1 MTLQVKAFLFLFL
14 LINTLYPV
22 ANAAS
27 LNKEKIDDQEILLLD
42 VVLNNATLAR
52 SVDAYLVDEK
62 LMIAIEPLFDA
73 LKIRYLIDETKLT
86 IWKNEIA
93 NEYDLVESNA
103 SKTKYR
109 WASDDFYFFID
120 FALFKELYPTQ
131 MEYLPRALQLKI
143 SVPEKVALFP
153 YQIINRQNERRLLE
167 KAVGSRQRS
176 VEQQIPITIPDQYRL
191 FTVPHGRV
199 NIAAEKTSRDSGLNT
214 SLQLTSDLLFHS
226 AELTL
231 SDSSDTELSAR
242 LALSRYKKSP
252 EDRILGVFDEY
263 KLGDISGQT
272 NSLTSSAGSGVGMAF
287 YRRPEGF
294 RPSSQEIT
302 LEVSAYPGWEAELFH
317 NRDFIAVTTVPP
329 DGLLVFEN
337 IEVTYGANTYEIK
350 LYGPFGE
357 EEVITKRIDLTQNA
371 LAKGELAHSFYGL
384 DKNHRLINDP
394 NNESYEINNYGASFD
409 YGISDSWQIGMGYT
423 VLESDK
429 EFINMKNAISLPGI
443 LLENDISFD
452 QEGNYAQLTTL
463 LGRVFQE
470 DSYSLSIESAE
481 DFQSDQISVVGS
493 STKYDASYNK
503 AVNNIYLTFNANYTE
518 TDTFEQY
525 SLRNQISGYLGR
537 VRYSHSLTYAESK
550 RPDTSSTGET
560 EFSTL
565 IGSLGLSGS
574 LPFNTRIS
582 GILDYAPEEDD
593 KILNSSRVR
602 LQKRIADVWSG
613 NHYLTADYL
622 PLVNENS
629 AKWRFGHNVSWPA
642 KSFQLT
648 LSSNY
653 DEEENW
659 GVQMGLQFFLGYDY
673 QNNRMLFNDLL
684 PGNTA
689 SLDVHTYLDR
699 QINGVPDPLDYD
711 LSGVEFS
718 GNPEW
723 EGIVTGKEGRAVLP
737 GVYAQTPFSFSAKW
751 KQGSNA
757 INNDYVVYTHPGA
770 YVDVNMPFILSTDI
784 AGFVYRTQGGNEA
797 GLQNVTVQLFDADN
811 KLLRT
816 QETDIDGYYEF
827 FGLVPG
833 SFIVRVADQELT
845 EKNYTSDQV
854 GFKLIT
860 SGGGGF
866 VELPALK
873 LSRLSSSDSRKKE
886 AIRQFSLSDENSE
899 VVVWDDD
906 SNIRRNY
913 FTLPAKNKVAAK
925 HSLTQIPAAENDES
939 SEESL
944 VDNSVVARKDP
955 EGTIDKKK
963 RDKKKHYLSSS
974 EELAPTGALP
984 TISFTQI
991 AASDASLS
999 VKELPAEVVSDVA
1012 KPKVL
1017 SEAVKP
1023 KAVKDGDY
1031 TIQLGAFKDKALAE
1045 ALQKKLVGST
1055 LNVSSFQIIKR
1066 PAESI
1071 YRLTYGDFIS
1081 KQEGEKFAKANLPPK
1096 QPYYVRKK

>member
-1 MTLQVKAFLFLFL
+1 
-14 LINTLYPV
+14 
-22 ANAAS
+22 
-27 LNKEKIDDQEILLLD
+27 
-42 VVLNNATLAR
+42 
-52 SVDAYLVDEK
+52 
-62 LMIAIEPLFDA
+62 MIAIEPLFDA
-73 LKIRYLIDETKLT
+73 LKIRYLIDDTKLT
-86 IWKNEIA
+86 IWKNEDA
-93 NEYDLVESNA
+93 KEYTLVASDA
-103 SKTKYR
+103 SKTRYR

-120 FALFKELYPTQ
+120 FALFQELYPAK

-143 SVPEKVALFP
+143 TVPEKVALFP
-153 YQIINRQNERRLLE
+153 YQIINQQNERRMLE
-167 KAVGSRQRS
+167 KAVGNRQKP

-199 NIAAEKTSRDSGLNT
+199 NIAAEKTSRDSGVNT
-214 SLQLTSDLLFHS
+214 SLQLTSDLLYHS

-252 EDRILGVFDEY
+252 EERILGFYDEY
-263 KLGDISGQT
+263 KLGDITGQT
-272 NSLTSSAGSGVGMAF
+272 NSLTTNSGSGVGVSF
-287 YRRPEGF
+287 SRRPEGF

-317 NRDFIAVTTVPP
+317 NQDFLAVTTVPP
-329 DGLLVFEN
+329 DGLLVFESV
-337 IEVTYGANTYEIK
+337 EVNYGANTYQIK

-357 EEVITKRIDLTQNA
+357 EEVITKRIDLTKNA
-371 LAKGELAHSFYGL
+371 LSKGELAHSFYGL

-394 NNESYEINNYGASFD
+394 NDESYEINNYGVNFD
-409 YGISDSWQIGMGYT
+409 YGISDSWQIGMGYI
-423 VLESDK
+423 VLEGDK

-452 QEGNYAQLTTL
+452 QEGNYAQLTSL
-463 LGRVFQE
+463 FGRAFQE

-481 DFQSDQISVVGS
+481 DFQSDRISVVGA

-503 AVNNIYLTFNANYTE
+503 AIDNINLTFNANYTE
-518 TDTFEQY
+518 TDFSELY

-537 VRYSHSLTYAESK
+537 VRYSHSITYAESK
-550 RPDTSSTGET
+550 RSSVAGT
-560 EFSTL
+560 EASKFSTL

-574 LPFNTRIS
+574 LPLNIRIS

-602 LQKRIADVWSG
+602 LQKRIADIWRG

-622 PLVNENS
+622 PLVSENS
-629 AKWRFGHNVSWPA
+629 AKWRLGHNVSWPA

-684 PGNTA
+684 PSNTA

-723 EGIVTGKEGRAVLP
+723 EGIVTGEEGRAVLP

-770 YVDVNMPFILSTDI
+770 YVDVNMLFILSTDI
-784 AGFVYRTQGGNEA
+784 AGFVYRTQKGNEA
-797 GLQNVTVQLFDADN
+797 GLQNITVQLFDADN

-816 QETDIDGYYEF
+816 QETDLDGYYEF

-833 SFIVRVADQELT
+833 SFIIRVAEEDLLD
-845 EKNYTSDQV
+845 KNYTSDQV
-854 GFKLIT
+854 GFKLLT
-860 SGGGGF
+860 SGGGGY

-873 LSRLSSSDSRKKE
+873 LNRLNSTDSRKKE
-886 AIRQFSLSDENSE
+886 AIRQISLSDENSE

-906 SNIRRNY
+906 INIRRNY
-913 FTLPAKNKVAAK
+913 FTLPAKNKVSAQ
-925 HSLTQIPAAENDES
+925 HSLTQTPAAENDEP

-944 VDNSVVARKDP
+944 VDNVVAGKDP
-955 EGTIDKKK
+955 EVTIDNKK

-984 TISFTQI
+984 TISFTHI
-991 AASDASLS
+991 AASDAPLS
-999 VKELPAEVVSDVA
+999 VKELPPEVASDVA
-1012 KPKVL
+1012 KPKAA
-1017 SEAVKP
+1017 SEVVKP
-1023 KAVKDGDY
+1023 KAVKQGDY

-1045 ALQKKLVGST
+1045 TLQKKLVGST
-1055 LNVSSFQIIKR
+1055 LNVSDFQIIKR
-1066 PAESI
+1066 PSESI
-1071 YRLTYGDFIS
+1071 YRLTYGNFGS
-1081 KQEGEKFAKANLPPK
+1081 KQDGEKFAKTNLPAK